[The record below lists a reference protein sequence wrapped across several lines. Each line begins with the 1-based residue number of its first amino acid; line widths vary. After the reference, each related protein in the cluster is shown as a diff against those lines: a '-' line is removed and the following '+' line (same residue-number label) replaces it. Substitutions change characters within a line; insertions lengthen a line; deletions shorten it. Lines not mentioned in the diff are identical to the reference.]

1 MRTTISKQ
9 FRWEMGHRLPMH
21 KGLCRNIHGH
31 SYEAHVIL
39 SGELDE
45 QGMVMDYFD
54 MKGLI
59 QSKVDELDH
68 AFLCDSSDAV
78 VLEFLLE
85 HKLKHVIVDF
95 QTTAENIARMLCDH
109 VVSMLPSG
117 HRLDAV
123 KIRVF
128 ETEKTYAEVEQS
140 L

>member
-1 MRTTISKQ
+1 
-9 FRWEMGHRLPMH
+9 MH

-95 QTTAENIARMLCDH
+95 PTTAENIARMLCDH

>member
-1 MRTTISKQ
+1 
-9 FRWEMGHRLPMH
+9 MGHRLPMH

-31 SYEAHVIL
+31 SYEAHVVL

-54 MKGLI
+54 MKSLI

-85 HKLKHVIVDF
+85 HNLKHVIVDF
-95 QTTAENIARMLCDH
+95 PTTAENIARMLCEH
-109 VVSMLPSG
+109 VVSRLPVE

-128 ETEKTYAEVEQS
+128 ETEKTYAEVEIAI
-140 L
+140 

>member
-68 AFLCDSSDAV
+68 AFLCDSSDAA

-95 QTTAENIARMLCDH
+95 PTTAENIAHMLCAH